1 MSSRP
6 DSPGR
11 PRSMTTISSGYSR
24 PANRPSSP
32 SRATSTVKP
41 ASPRRA
47 CRLSRSD
54 ASSST
59 TSARMP
65 LPGTLLSLHRAAGGV
80 DAYRPHLARIV
91 QQPQHIERAAR
102 VLLRLGPHDAGVVTV
117 FDHPDRLV
125 HGHG

>member
-1 MSSRP
+1 
-6 DSPGR
+6 
-11 PRSMTTISSGYSR
+11 

-41 ASPRRA
+41 AWPRRA
-47 CRLSRSD
+47 CKLSRSD

-65 LPGTLLSLHRAAGGV
+65 LPGTPLSLHGAAGGV
-80 DAYRPHLARIV
+80 DAYRPHLARVV
-91 QQPQHIERAAR
+91 QQTQYVQRTAL
-102 VLLRLGPHDAGVVTV
+102 VLLRLRLHHACVVAL

-125 HGHG
+125 HG